1 MELRHL
7 RYFIAVAE
15 ELNFTRAA
23 EKLHIAQPPL
33 SQQIQQLETE
43 LGFQLFHRT
52 KRTVVLTEA
61 GQVFFEESQ
70 KIMQQV
76 DRAIQLGQQTSRGEL
91 GQLTIG
97 FVSSAAHNVVPAIL
111 QQFRTLHPLLKL
123 ELREMTTNEQLQR
136 LQDGQIDIG
145 FIRPPVADGINSEII
160 FQETLIVALPQAHRM
175 AQNTKVELRQLA
187 KEPFILF
194 PRSLAP
200 GLYDPIVSFC
210 QQAGFSPIAAQEAI
224 QMQTIVSLVAASMG
238 VAIVPESMQNFQ
250 RCGVVYKP
258 LQEESPIVSIALIW
272 RDNPTPAVQ
281 RFLQTARDLSTDLT
295 AQTKFEKV
303 LNINFCATTPVE

>member
-33 SQQIQQLETE
+33 SQQIQHLEAE
-43 LGFQLFHRT
+43 LGFQLFRRT
-52 KRTVVLTEA
+52 KRTVALTEA

-76 DRAIQLGQQTSRGEL
+76 DRAIQLGRQTSRGEL

-97 FVSSAAHNVVPAIL
+97 FVSSASHNVVPAIL
-111 QQFRTLHPLLKL
+111 QAFRTLHPAVKL

-136 LQDGQIDIG
+136 LREGQIDIG
-145 FIRPPVADGINSEII
+145 FIRPPVEEEINSEIV
-160 FQETLIVALPQAHRM
+160 FREVLIVALPQTHPM
-175 AQNTKVELRQLA
+175 ADRANVQLRQLST
-187 KEPFILF
+187 EPFILF

-200 GLYDPIVSFC
+200 GLYDRIVSFC

-224 QMQTIVSLVAASMG
+224 QMQTIVSLVAAEMG

-250 RCGVVYKP
+250 RLGVVYKP
-258 LQEESPIVSIALIW
+258 IQEISPIVSIALIW
-272 RDNPTPAVQ
+272 GLNPTPAVL
-281 RFLQTARDLSTDLT
+281 RFLQTARDLSNLKS
-295 AQTKFEKV
+295 QISNLKS
-303 LNINFCATTPVE
+303 

>member
-23 EKLHIAQPPL
+23 EKLHMAQPPL
-33 SQQIQQLETE
+33 SQQIQQLEAE
-43 LGFQLFHRT
+43 LGFQLFRRT
-52 KRTVVLTEA
+52 KRTVTLTEA
-61 GQVFFEESQ
+61 GKIFFQESR
-70 KIMQQV
+70 KILLQV

-97 FVSSAAHNVVPAIL
+97 FVSSASHNVVPAIL
-111 QQFRTLHPLLKL
+111 QAFRTLHPAVKL

-136 LQDGQIDIG
+136 LREGQIDIG
-145 FIRPPVADGINSEII
+145 FIRPPVEDGINSEIV
-160 FQETLIVALPQAHRM
+160 FREALILALPETHAM
-175 AQNTKVELRQLA
+175 AKCDRVELRSL
-187 KEPFILF
+187 KDEPFILF
-194 PRSLAP
+194 PRALAP
-200 GLYDPIVSFC
+200 GLYDRIISFC

-250 RCGVVYKP
+250 RSGVVYKP
-258 LQEESPIVSIALIW
+258 LQESGPIVSIALIW
-272 RDNPTPAVQ
+272 LSHPTQAVL
-281 RFLQTARDLSTDLT
+281 RFLETARDLSTD
-295 AQTKFEKV
+295 FR
-303 LNINFCATTPVE
+303 F